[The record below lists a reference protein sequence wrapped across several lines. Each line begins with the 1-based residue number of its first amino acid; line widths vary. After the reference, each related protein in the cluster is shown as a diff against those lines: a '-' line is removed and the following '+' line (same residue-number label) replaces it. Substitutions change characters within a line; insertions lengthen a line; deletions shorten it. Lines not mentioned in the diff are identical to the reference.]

1 MFRMKQI
8 NLKLEIHRSYMTV
21 SHAST
26 CYAIHVALPVLST
39 KQAIVTITAI
49 IHTAFV

>member
-1 MFRMKQI
+1 MKQI
-8 NLKLEIHRSYMTV
+8 NLKQEKHRSYMTQ
-21 SHAST
+21 SHTST

-39 KQAIVTITAI
+39 EEGIVTITAI

>member
-1 MFRMKQI
+1 
-8 NLKLEIHRSYMTV
+8 MTQ

-39 KQAIVTITAI
+39 EQGIVTITAFT
-49 IHTAFV
+49 HTAFV

>member
-1 MFRMKQI
+1 
-8 NLKLEIHRSYMTV
+8 MTQ

-26 CYAIHVALPVLST
+26 CYAIYVALPVLST
-39 KQAIVTITAI
+39 EQGIITITAI